1 MTANFALS
9 LLAAG
14 GIALAASAS
23 AQTKAPAVD
32 SASGLPF
39 CSAQVKDKC
48 IQKSDLR
55 REGKP
60 VVTQKAAP
68 AES

>member
-1 MTANFALS
+1 MTASFALS
-9 LLAAG
+9 LLTAG

-39 CSAQVKDKC
+39 CSAQVKDRC

-55 REGKP
+55 RQGRP
-60 VVTQKAAP
+60 AATRAAAP
-68 AES
+68 GA